1 VCAFANQPGTLKPGK
16 VSAPLY
22 VGDWLPTLAGLAGFS
37 PKKDPQWDGLDRW
50 KVVTGEDA
58 SPGARTVYVAHPQGR
73 ALLHGDWKIITMN
86 KGRPALFNLAADPF
100 EKEDLADKEPQRLA
114 DLRTRLDAEHAKD
127 DKVMPADLKG
137 LPH

>member
-1 VCAFANQPGTLKPGK
+1 
-16 VSAPLY
+16 
-22 VGDWLPTLAGLAGFS
+22 
-37 PKKDPQWDGLDRW
+37 
-50 KVVTGEDA
+50 
-58 SPGARTVYVAHPQGR
+58 
-73 ALLHGDWKIITMN
+73 MN